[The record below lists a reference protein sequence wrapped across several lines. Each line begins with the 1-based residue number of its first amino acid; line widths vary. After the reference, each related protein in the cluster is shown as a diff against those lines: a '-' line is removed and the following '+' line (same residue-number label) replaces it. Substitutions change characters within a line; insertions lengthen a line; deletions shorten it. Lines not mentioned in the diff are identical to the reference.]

1 MPHKDREKRLGYLRA
16 WKATGRPSPAAQPQ
30 SDPSLPARGQVTF
43 SADGERVQC
52 HACGRWLRSLNT
64 HLRMH
69 GLNAETYKE
78 TYDLKRTTSLWPTNL
93 KHKQSEAAR
102 ARDQG
107 AVGRE
112 YLPRGI
118 TRQKGLANR
127 LGTRIEA
134 SEQRKGVYTRGGKKT
149 KS

>member
-1 MPHKDREKRLGYLRA
+1 MPHKDRTQRIEYLRR
-16 WKATGRPSPAAQPQ
+16 WKVMGRPTPKAIPQPDQ
-30 SDPSLPARGQVTF
+30 TLPPRGQMVF
-43 SADGERVQC
+43 SADGARVQC
-52 HACGRWLRSLNT
+52 HVCGRWLGSLNT

-78 TYDLKRTTSLWPTNL
+78 TYDLKRTASLWPPNL
-93 KHKQSEAAR
+93 KHKQSEAAFE
-102 ARDQG
+102 RDQG

-118 TRQKGLANR
+118 TRPKGLANR

-134 SEQRKGVYTRGGKKT
+134 SDQRKGVYTRGGEKT
-149 KS
+149 K